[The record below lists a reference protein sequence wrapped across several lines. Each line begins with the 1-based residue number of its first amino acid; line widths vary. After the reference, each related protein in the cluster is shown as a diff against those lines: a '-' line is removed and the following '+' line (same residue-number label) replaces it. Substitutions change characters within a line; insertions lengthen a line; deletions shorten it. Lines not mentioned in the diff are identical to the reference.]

1 MSVYYSVSKR
11 TATGLT
17 SEDFYAASLQ
27 YEENNFTLSTFAQHI
42 ADHGCSYDAADIY
55 AILTKAVQCIREL
68 CMEGYRVQ
76 LGDLGTFYASIKS
89 QDTVPVSEYA
99 TVGFTASN
107 ITDIQVKLRAGDALK
122 DLRDEMTLVQV
133 LTRQQQADYLASQ
146 KETAVSESEE
156 ALSQLSG
163 DALESTTSDTITNAA
178 DEDDDL

>member
-1 MSVYYSVSKR
+1 
-11 TATGLT
+11 
-17 SEDFYAASLQ
+17 
-27 YEENNFTLSTFAQHI
+27 
-42 ADHGCSYDAADIY
+42 
-55 AILTKAVQCIREL
+55 
-68 CMEGYRVQ
+68 MEGYRVQ

-163 DALESTTSDTITNAA
+163 DAVESTTSDTITNAA
-178 DEDDDL
+178 DEDDDDL